1 MDSQRFDRD
10 YLERLRGSDPATERH
25 FTRHFR
31 ELIRLKLRGKIRSP
45 QLVEDISQET
55 FLRVLVALR
64 KEHGLND
71 PERLPG
77 FIHAVCK
84 NVTLELLRFDTRH
97 PLIPENA
104 PEPPAPLADPDEP
117 IVNEERKVLVREVL
131 DQMSDR
137 DRAILR
143 LIFLEEI
150 DKQEVC
156 RRFQV
161 DSGYLRVLLHR
172 AKQRFRRALDS
183 QGSRHRAA
191 R

>member
-1 MDSQRFDRD
+1 MESQRFDRD
-10 YLERLRGSDPATERH
+10 YLERLRGCDPATERH
-25 FTRHFR
+25 FARHFR

-64 KEHGLND
+64 KERGLDD

-77 FIHAVCK
+77 FVHAVCK

-104 PEPPAPLADPDEP
+104 PEPPAPATDPDEP
-117 IVNEERKVLVREVL
+117 IVNEERRALVLGVL
-131 DQMSDR
+131 EEMSAR
-137 DRAILR
+137 DREILK

-156 RRFQV
+156 RRFEV
-161 DSGYLRVLLHR
+161 DSGYLRVLVHR
-172 AKQRFRRALDS
+172 AKQRFKRALEDRNV
-183 QGSRHRAA
+183 RHEAA
-191 R
+191 G